1 MADRNVVDEL
11 WEARSQVWKQDDR
24 RRAAD
29 NAVWQILQR
38 PHSDHEYLTAQLEV
52 AHAHMVGRDL
62 AESAVMAILEAPRP
76 VEREVEDARRLLGE
90 MLGIHVWHQGALER
104 TVAFVRDWQE
114 EAARRVRRTATP
126 AARVQLAA
134 TPVRAARSARSRP
147 TMCA

>member
-1 MADRNVVDEL
+1 MANRNVVDEL
-11 WEARSQVWKQDDR
+11 WEARSLVWRQDEQ

-29 NAVWQILQR
+29 DAVWQILRR

-62 AESAVMAILEAPRP
+62 AESAVMAVLETPRP

-104 TVAFVRDWQE
+104 TVALVREWQE
-114 EAARRVRRTATP
+114 KTPRRARRAATP
-126 AARVQLAA
+126 AARV
-134 TPVRAARSARSRP
+134 RSAVTAVHAVRSSGRSP
-147 TMCA
+147 V